1 MTCYAKNGKECRLPF
16 QYKGV
21 WYNKCSSSG
30 PNHDG
35 WWCATSRK
43 ADGTYYDWDN
53 CKKMSGC
60 TKTIWI
66 MALLFKCIIEISRH
80 EETTLIEYSDES
92 DGKVLI
98 SDCNIIVTY
107 D

>member
-1 MTCYAKNGKECRLPF
+1 
-16 QYKGV
+16 
-21 WYNKCSSSG
+21 
-30 PNHDG
+30 
-35 WWCATSRK
+35 
-43 ADGTYYDWDN
+43 
-53 CKKMSGC
+53 MSGC